1 MTSDYKDVLSVLE
14 QYLDGLYRCDA
25 RLLGTIFHPDARYA
39 TTTGDE
45 CLFWSM
51 DHYLPIVAARESPES
66 RGEARDGK
74 VLTVSFAGPNAAM
87 ACVQGSIE
95 NKFFTDF
102 ISLVRLENRW
112 KIVAKVFDYVVK
124 DTGHNR

>member
-1 MTSDYKDVLSVLE
+1 MTSAYEDVLSVLE
-14 QYLDGLYRCDA
+14 RYLDGLYRCDA
-25 RLLGTIFHPDARYA
+25 SLLGTIFHPDARYA
-39 TTTGDE
+39 TTTGNE
-45 CLFWSM
+45 NLFWSM

-74 VLTVSFAGPNAAM
+74 VLNVGFAGPNAAM
-87 ACVQGSIE
+87 ACVQSSIG

-102 ISLVRLENRW
+102 VSLVRLEGQW

-124 DTGHNR
+124 EPPRN